1 MHRFM
6 NSNFDAYEFRRL
18 ITDRKGQ
25 ERKPTQ
31 EEIRKTILDARAKAA
46 AAAAKEE
53 AARRKK

>member
-1 MHRFM
+1 M